1 MKNLTLKELKDSADI
16 IDIVSKHVSLK
27 KNGANFKA
35 LCPFHSEKTP
45 SFIVSPDKQIYHCFG
60 CGRGGDVIKF
70 LMEINNVSFNEAV
83 MHLAETMGV
92 SLVDS
97 KERSAGFEERDYLLK
112 IYEIATEFYSNTL
125 TKEMGRIRAYL
136 EKRRLP
142 EKALTDYK
150 IGLSPAGWDSLYRV
164 LKKTSYTDSILV
176 SSGLVKQGPRGC
188 IDLFRNRLMIPIFD
202 IYGRPIAFGGR
213 VLDDSLPKYINSP
226 DSAVYNK
233 SRTLYGLN
241 FAKDHIK
248 KAGSALVVEG
258 YFDAIRMYEFGINN
272 VVASCGTS
280 LTEPQV
286 MLLRRYSDNITILYD
301 SDTAGQDAARRGYE
315 ILEKNGVEARLA
327 VLKGAKDPDDYLLK
341 FGREKFE
348 ALLAGSVKIFD
359 YELDIACK
367 RNDISSDDGRI
378 KIIRSLLPLVRDEY
392 KRGDPSSWFKIK
404 KLSERLSLD
413 EKTII
418 MLLEKSS
425 PLPPQKKA
433 PEISGIYNSYEIFIK
448 LLMDN
453 PAYLDTMAEK
463 TSTDVFQDDYRV
475 VIEKMAEVYAREGN
489 LNIKNLIDFFGDN
502 DKISK
507 IFSKISVADIKIAE
521 KDKVF
526 NKIIEDLGR
535 KKHLDSMKAM
545 KGDLKRLNSGGS
557 QDKASEVMQRIYDL
571 KKKLDIK

>member
-1 MKNLTLKELKDSADI
+1 MTLKELKDSSDI
-16 IDIVSKHVSLK
+16 IDVVSKHVSLK

-70 LMEINNVSFNEAV
+70 LMEVNNVSFNEAV

-97 KERSAGFEERDYLLK
+97 RERSAGFEERDYLLK
-112 IYEIATEFYSNTL
+112 IYEIAVEFYSNTL
-125 TKEMGRIRAYL
+125 TKEIGRVRSYL

-142 EKALTDYK
+142 QKALLDYK
-150 IGLSPAGWDSLYRV
+150 IGLAPAAWDSLYRV
-164 LKKTSYTDSILV
+164 LKKTSYSDEILI
-176 SSGLVKQGPRGC
+176 SSGLVKKGPRGG

-241 FAKDHIK
+241 FAKDQIK
-248 KAGSALVVEG
+248 KTGGALVVEG
-258 YFDAIRMYEFGINN
+258 YFDAIRLYEYGIHNA
-272 VVASCGTS
+272 VASCGTS
-280 LTEPQV
+280 LTEAQV
-286 MLLRRYSDNITILYD
+286 MLLRRYSDNITIIYD

-327 VLKGAKDPDDYLLK
+327 VLKGAKDPDDFLLK
-341 FGREKFE
+341 YGREKFE
-348 ALLAGSVKIFD
+348 ALLSGSVKIFD

-367 RNDISSDDGRI
+367 RNDTGSDDGRI
-378 KIIRSLLPLVRDEY
+378 RIIRSLLPLVRDEY

-418 MLLEKSS
+418 MLLEKSA
-425 PLPPQKKA
+425 PLPPQKKTQ
-433 PEISGIYNSYEIFIK
+433 ENRDNYNDYEIFIK

-453 PAYLDTMAEK
+453 PSLIDAMAEK
-463 TSTDVFQDDYRV
+463 TSTDIFQDDYRV
-475 VIEKMAEVYAREGN
+475 IIEKMAEVYGREGS
-489 LNIKNLIDFFGDN
+489 LNNKNLIDFFGNN
-502 DKISK
+502 DKITK
-507 IFSKISVADIKIAE
+507 ISSKISVADIQIAE

-545 KGDLKRLNSGGS
+545 RGDLKRLNSGGS
-557 QDKASEVMQRIYDL
+557 HDEASRVMLRIYDL
-571 KKKLDIK
+571 KKKLDVK